1 MGEADLVLLVLDGS
15 GGLSRE
21 DRAIMEELQD
31 RAVILV
37 INKIDLPQRIE
48 VNQAKGAL
56 PGKRIVRISATRR
69 SGLPELR
76 RAIVDMF
83 WQGEVL
89 SPETALVTNA
99 RHKDALL
106 KAKESLQN
114 AMGGL
119 QSQVPLEFIALD
131 LRASLNSLGE
141 IVGETATEDIL
152 NQIFSQFCIG
162 K

>member
-37 INKIDLPQRIE
+37 INKMDLPERINM
-48 VNQAKGAL
+48 NQVKEAL
-56 PGKRIVRISATRR
+56 PGKRIVKISATQKT
-69 SGLPELR
+69 GLPELK

-106 KAKESLQN
+106 RAKESLQN
-114 AMGGL
+114 CRSSL
-119 QSQVPLEFIALD
+119 QSRVPLEFISLD
-131 LRASLNSLGE
+131 LRSSLNSLGE